1 MSAYLTALRIETL
14 KLKRT
19 LAFAMCFLA
28 PAIVVTFQV
37 LLWLRRKDELG
48 ADVEPW
54 LAFLTNVLSMWGLF
68 MLPLTAA
75 LVVALVYQAEHAHQ
89 GWLRLG
95 ILPLPRWSVPA
106 AKASVAT
113 ALLALAT
120 LVLLVGCLGGTLLAS
135 TLRPAIVVDATPP
148 LATMLGRT
156 ARVFG
161 ASLLVVAIQNAVSQR
176 FSSMVVSLGTG
187 VAGTFIGLFAAGWKL
202 GPWFPWLMPLHAIH
216 GSEDVVTRCVTLGA
230 AGGLLVFGATVL
242 LAARKDPG
250 LRA

>member
-1 MSAYLTALRIETL
+1 MSPYLTAIRVEVL

-19 LAFAMCFLA
+19 LALAMCFLA

-37 LLWLRRKDELG
+37 LLWLRRKDGLG

-54 LAFLTNVLSMWGLF
+54 LSFLTNVLSMWGLF

-75 LVVALVYQAEHAHQ
+75 LVIALVYQAEHAHQ

-95 ILPLPRWSVPA
+95 ALPLPRWSVPA

-120 LVLLVGCLGGTLLAS
+120 LVLLAGCLGGTLLAS
-135 TLRPAIVVDATPP
+135 ALRPGIVVDAAPP
-148 LATMLGRT
+148 IATMLART
-156 ARVFG
+156 ARVFA
-161 ASLLVVAIQNAVSQR
+161 ASLLVLAIQNAVSLR
-176 FSSMVVSLGTG
+176 WPSMVVPLGTG
-187 VAGTFIGLFAAGWKL
+187 VAGTFVGLFAAGWRL
-202 GPWFPWLMPLHAIH
+202 GPWFPWLMPLHALH
-216 GSEDVVTRCVTLGA
+216 GVEDVVARCVTLGS
-230 AGGLLVFGATVL
+230 AGGLLVFAATVV
-242 LAARKDPG
+242 LAARRDPG